1 MFAVFAFLIGTGAL
15 AIAGI
20 AVYAMIDNK
29 KRAEQA
35 REIEARVAELKRAE
49 AGFGLRV
56 PPVRGFGSTKAGVSY
71 LL

>member
-1 MFAVFAFLIGTGAL
+1 MFAVFAYLIGTGAL

-20 AVYAMIDNK
+20 FVYSKMDDK
-29 KRAEQA
+29 KREAQA

-71 LL
+71 LV